1 MKKVFILS
9 AAVLLTASVV
19 AQSPEKMSYQAVIKD
34 AANKLVVNQTI
45 GIQISILQGSV
56 TGLPVYVEQHLQ
68 STNSNGLL
76 SLEIG
81 TGTALTGEFLSIDWA
96 NGPYF
101 LKTETD
107 LTGGT
112 DYAVTGIS
120 QFLSVPYALHAKT
133 AETLAGGLTESDP
146 LYAASPAANVTAGDI
161 VNLDNLSGINT
172 GDQDLSNL
180 ATQDAL
186 GDSTELLRSEID
198 DVRGLIGTGGVDL
211 SGLATND
218 ALADSIAELHSEID
232 EVRGLIGTKSL
243 VLSDI
248 VSKDNAVNS
257 QLKNLT
263 DPTDA
268 QDAATKAYV
277 DALKKEI
284 LELQLAIG
292 MKLQDIDGNIYNT
305 VTIGTQVW
313 MKENLKVTS
322 FNDGTP
328 IPLITDN
335 TEWRILSSPG
345 YCWYKNDEAAYAG
358 TYGALYNWYTVS
370 NNLCPVGWHVPSDKE
385 WTTLTDFLVDEKVA
399 GGKLKETGTTHWLS
413 PNTGATNETDFTALP
428 GGYCNFNGEYNFI
441 SSYGYWWSATQVNS
455 TYSWPRSIPY
465 SNITVD
471 RLPNDKRNGMS
482 VRCVK
487 D

>member
-9 AAVLLTASVV
+9 AAVIFTATVV

-56 TGLPVYVEQHLQ
+56 TGIPVYIEQHAQ
-68 STNSNGLL
+68 ITNSNGLL

-81 TGTALTGEFLSIDWA
+81 TGTVVTGEFTLIDWA
-96 NGPYF
+96 SGPYF

-107 LTGGT
+107 LAGGT

-133 AETLAGGLTESDP
+133 AETLSGGPTETDP
-146 LYAASPAANVTAGDI
+146 VYTASPAANITTGDI

-180 ATQDAL
+180 ATKDAL

-198 DVRGLIGTGGVDL
+198 DVRGLIGTGGEDL

-218 ALADSIAELHSEID
+218 ALADSIAEVRSEID
-232 EVRGLIGTKSL
+232 EVRGLIGGKSL

-248 VSKDNAVNS
+248 VSKDNTVNT

-277 DALKKEI
+277 DALKREI
-284 LELQLAIG
+284 LDLQLAAG
-292 MKLQDIDGNIYNT
+292 SKAKDVDGNIYNT

-313 MKENLKVTS
+313 MTENLKVTR
-322 FNDGTP
+322 FNDGSA
-328 IPLITDN
+328 IPLVTDN
-335 TEWRILSSPG
+335 TEWSNLLSPG
-345 YCWYKNDEAAYAG
+345 YCWYKNDTAFAH
-358 TYGALYNWYTVS
+358 TYGALYNWYTVDVGK
-370 NNLCPVGWHVPSDKE
+370 LCPAGWHIPKDQE
-385 WTTLTDFLVDEKVA
+385 WTTLTTYLGGENIA
-399 GGKLKETGTTHWLS
+399 GGKLKEAGTDYWYN
-413 PNTGATNETDFTALP
+413 PNTGATNETGFSALP
-428 GGYCNFNGEYNFI
+428 GGYRDLKGEFYYMGY
-441 SSYGYWWSATQVNS
+441 YGYWWSTSAIGSANAWS
-455 TYSWPRSIPY
+455 RYIPY
-465 SNITVD
+465 NTCTVEKF
-471 RLPNDKRNGMS
+471 PNDKKSGFS
-482 VRCVK
+482 VRCVR

>member
-268 QDAATKAYV
+268 QDA
-277 DALKKEI
+277 
-284 LELQLAIG
+284 
-292 MKLQDIDGNIYNT
+292 
-305 VTIGTQVW
+305 
-313 MKENLKVTS
+313 
-322 FNDGTP
+322 
-328 IPLITDN
+328 
-335 TEWRILSSPG
+335 
-345 YCWYKNDEAAYAG
+345 
-358 TYGALYNWYTVS
+358 
-370 NNLCPVGWHVPSDKE
+370 
-385 WTTLTDFLVDEKVA
+385 
-399 GGKLKETGTTHWLS
+399 
-413 PNTGATNETDFTALP
+413 
-428 GGYCNFNGEYNFI
+428 
-441 SSYGYWWSATQVNS
+441 
-455 TYSWPRSIPY
+455 
-465 SNITVD
+465 
-471 RLPNDKRNGMS
+471 
-482 VRCVK
+482 
-487 D
+487 